1 MSEVYEYIEG
11 YEHDNS
17 YADSL
22 IFEVDPKTKTIAQLR
37 DQVLIAGEVMSQYI
51 AFNIPRYF
59 DGIDLAEKTIEVLYI
74 SPENYSDV
82 NKVINAR
89 CNDDTLAFGWI
100 VPGEALTSP
109 GTLAFSLEFAGDKY
123 KLKTRTIELEIYD
136 GMKTTDIL
144 PEPVE
149 QEWYIQVQ
157 NRCEN
162 LLNEVDTLKES
173 VQESMTRLEQG
184 FEEVKKRGSD
194 VKERLA
200 AVITD
205 KGIKT
210 ASEDS
215 FDVIIENAR
224 EIQTGINMTQMLAT
238 TTTTSNCADIKTIVT
253 HEPYTE

>member
-89 CNDDTLAFGWI
+89 CNDDTLAFGWV

-109 GTLAFSLEFAGDKY
+109 GTLAFSIQFSGEKY

-136 GMKTTDIL
+136 GMKSTDIL
-144 PEPVE
+144 PEPLE
-149 QEWYIQVQ
+149 QEWYVK
-157 NRCEN
+157 
-162 LLNEVDTLKES
+162 L
-173 VQESMTRLEQG
+173 QEE
-184 FEEVKKRGSD
+184 FEDLKKRGAD
-194 VKERLA
+194 YKERLA
-200 AVITD
+200 AVISE
-205 KGIKT
+205 KGVET
-210 ASEDS
+210 ASNDMWE
-215 FDVIIENAR
+215 VVIENA
-224 EIQTGINMTQMLAT
+224 EKISTGDLAVFFKEPLVYAGI
-238 TTTTSNCADIKTIVT
+238 SDIYGECTII
-253 HEPYTE
+253 EEEKES

>member
-11 YEHDNS
+11 YDHDNS
-17 YADSL
+17 YTDSL

-149 QEWYIQVQ
+149 QEWYIQLQ
-157 NRCEN
+157 
-162 LLNEVDTLKES
+162 
-173 VQESMTRLEQG
+173 QEFADL
-184 FEEVKKRGSD
+184 KKRGSD
-194 VKERLA
+194 VKGQLA
-200 AVITD
+200 DVITE
-205 KGIKT
+205 KGVKT
-210 ASEDS
+210 AGTESWETIIGNAKKISSGGNYGMLIDTS
-215 FDVIIENAR
+215 PWINPTGLVSDVYGLIENLSQ
-224 EIQTGINMTQMLAT
+224 E
-238 TTTTSNCADIKTIVT
+238 
-253 HEPYTE
+253 E